1 MSPSGPSQIK
11 EILPRPLLNAKTTT
25 QGRPSNPPPPSPKEA
40 PPTEE
45 VSVTTIDY
53 VWGAST
59 GLGLEI
65 STPNPSLA
73 ST

>member
-1 MSPSGPSQIK
+1 MSPS
-11 EILPRPLLNAKTTT
+11 
-25 QGRPSNPPPPSPKEA
+25 GRPSNPPPPPPKEA

-53 VWGAST
+53 IWGAST

-65 STPNPSLA
+65 STPNLSLA
-73 ST
+73 SA